1 MVFRS
6 RGANALAPL
15 AEALAA
21 AAALVARVA
30 AGRSLSAELERAGRD
45 PPDGSRAALADLCY
59 GTLRRYGRSQAIV
72 GALSRRA
79 GTTDPLVE
87 ALLWCSFYALDSG
100 RYAEYTVVDQAG
112 RACVALQRSGAKGY
126 VNALLRNFLRARAGL
141 ETRLGNDE
149 VARYWH
155 PKWWIERVRAAYPSA
170 WQQVLAGGNTHPP
183 MCLRVNVRR
192 ASPQA
197 YAARLAA
204 EGIASSRVG
213 PAALLLEQPVPVGR
227 LPGFAQGEVSVQ
239 DAGAQHAAGFL
250 QLRAGQRVLDACAA
264 PGGKSAH
271 ILESADVELTALDAD
286 AARSAGIAREQERL
300 GLNARLRVADCTA
313 LEAWW
318 EGAAFERI
326 LADVPCSA
334 SGVARRQPD
343 IKWLRRDADIA
354 AFAARQARILDALW
368 RTLAPGGKLLYV
380 TCSIFPQENGAVVDA
395 FAARTPGARRA
406 PLPDGAAAQLV
417 PGPEHDGFF
426 FALLEKPA

>member
-1 MVFRS
+1 
-6 RGANALAPL
+6 LAPL

-30 AGRSLSAELERAGRD
+30 AGRSLSAELERAERN
-45 PPDGSRAALADLCY
+45 PGSHAAQADLCY

-72 GALSRRA
+72 TALSRRA
-79 GTTDPLVE
+79 GTTDRLVE
-87 ALLWCSFYALDSG
+87 ALLWCSLYALESG
-100 RYAEYTVVDQAG
+100 RYAEYTVVDQAA
-112 RACVALQRSGAKGY
+112 RACVLMQRSGAKGY

-141 ETRLGNDE
+141 ETRLGADE

-170 WQQVLAGGNTHPP
+170 WQQVLAAGNTHPP

-192 ASPQA
+192 ASAPD

-204 EGIASSRVG
+204 EGIAASRLG
-213 PAALLLEQPVPVGR
+213 PLALLLEKPVPVDR
-227 LPGFAQGEVSVQ
+227 LPGFSKGEVSVQ
-239 DAGAQHAAGFL
+239 DAGAQRAAGLLEL
-250 QLRAGQRVLDACAA
+250 QAGQRVLDACAA

-271 ILESADVELTALDAD
+271 ILESAAVELTALDAD
-286 AARSAGIAREQERL
+286 SARCAGIARDQERL
-300 GLNARLRVADCTA
+300 GLSARVRVANCTA
-313 LEAWW
+313 LDAWW
-318 EGAAFERI
+318 DGVAYERI

-334 SGVARRQPD
+334 SGVARRHPD
-343 IKWLRRDADIA
+343 IKWLRREADIP

-368 RTLAPGGKLLYV
+368 HTLAPGGKLLYV
-380 TCSIFPQENGAVVDA
+380 TCSVFPEENDAVVDA

-406 PLPDGAAAQLV
+406 GLSDGAAAQLL

-426 FALLEKPA
+426 FALLAKSA